1 MLRVTLNEVNYI
13 DVSPEQSIGVLA
25 SLIPFLEPNAAYRG
39 VVGSN
44 VQHQAVSLIQPQSP
58 YVGTGMGNKVVRDSE
73 AVVLVKNN
81 GVVGQVSAAEI
92 IVRTDAITRVEGGKQ
107 SSAEMGYDIYQLQNF
122 QRSNNDTCIHQNLF
136 AAGQRIEADQVIAD
150 GAVTQGRE
158 LALERNVLVAFMP

>member
-25 SLIPFLEPNAAYRG
+25 SIILFLEPNAAYRG

-58 YVGTGMGNKVVRDSE
+58 YVGTGMGNNVVRDSE
-73 AVVLVKNN
+73 AVVLAKNN

-107 SSAEMGYDIYQLQNF
+107 SSAEMGLRHLSTAKLPTF
-122 QRSNNDTCIHQNLF
+122 Q
-136 AAGQRIEADQVIAD
+136 
-150 GAVTQGRE
+150 
-158 LALERNVLVAFMP
+158 